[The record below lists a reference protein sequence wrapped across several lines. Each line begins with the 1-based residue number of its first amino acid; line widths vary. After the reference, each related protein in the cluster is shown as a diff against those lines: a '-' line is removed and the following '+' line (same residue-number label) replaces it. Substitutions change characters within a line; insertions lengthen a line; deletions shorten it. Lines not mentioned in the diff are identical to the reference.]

1 MGDQIRERVRD
12 AQFLWANQRR
22 ESALLLGAQFLWANQ
37 RRESALLLALV
48 AVAAV
53 ARDRHPEAGDRE
65 AFVRVLTDA
74 LSVRLGVEFRSQL
87 EPIEKLLY
95 KWVRCELV
103 HRGGLPLDLE
113 IADALGEGSWS
124 AREARLSTRSCSHP
138 GGSPTSWGS
147 RSATRAVGND
157 APFGTREWYPRRE
170 RQPLNEARN
179 TKAPR
184 RRGF

>member
-12 AQFLWANQRR
+12 AQL
-22 ESALLLGAQFLWANQ
+22 LWANQ

-53 ARDRHPEAGDRE
+53 ARDRYPEAGDRE

-74 LSVRLGVEFRSQL
+74 RSVRLSVEFRSQL

-103 HRGGLPLDLE
+103 HRGGLPLDVE
-113 IADALGEGSWS
+113 NADALGEGLVVRAGGAPEHTVLLPPGWFAHLVGIAERH
-124 AREARLSTRSCSHP
+124 AR
-138 GGSPTSWGS
+138 GG
-147 RSATRAVGND
+147 
-157 APFGTREWYPRRE
+157 
-170 RQPLNEARN
+170 Q
-179 TKAPR
+179 
-184 RRGF
+184 